1 MPHDYFANLPPNLEP
16 LSASNDIVFVTMFRD
31 KKHEELL
38 IDLLTATLHP
48 PAPIASLEML
58 DSTLPVA
65 MTDDKRVAV
74 DVRVRLATGDEII
87 VEMQTYKEAR
97 LVDRFLVYATRAF
110 AGQLAIGDLYETIVP
125 VRLVVFMEHNQFE
138 GPRLRKSF
146 LLREESTGEKLSGNL
161 EFIAIEMG
169 RLGVAGEGEQQ
180 VFLDKDEE
188 LLHTALTRW
197 VRFFQAQTRDE
208 FQTLA
213 TESAVMSKAVEALAA
228 LSRERDIR
236 REIDWY
242 QMKLILAASREPTER
257 GEARREGL
265 AEGRA
270 EGRAQ
275 GREEGRS
282 EGREEGREEGR
293 SEGRERGLEQGLER
307 GVELGRAHALRE
319 VLALTLVQRFGPA
332 TPETAACIA
341 AASSAELPAL
351 VAAALSAGC
360 LDDVFSRVPG
370 RA

>member
-213 TESAVMSKAVEALAA
+213 AESPVMSKAVEALAA

-236 REIDWY
+236 REVDWY

-265 AEGRA
+265 AEGLAEGRA
-270 EGRAQ
+270 EGRT
-275 GREEGRS
+275 EGLA
-282 EGREEGREEGR
+282 E
-293 SEGRERGLEQGLER
+293 GLEQGLERGLER